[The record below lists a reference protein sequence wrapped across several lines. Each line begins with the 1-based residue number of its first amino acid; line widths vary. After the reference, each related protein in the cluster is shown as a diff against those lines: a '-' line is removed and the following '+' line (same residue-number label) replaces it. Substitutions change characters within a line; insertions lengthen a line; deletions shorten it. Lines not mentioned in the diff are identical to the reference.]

1 MTSPAQ
7 IPPPRKLST
16 VDWLICIIAAI
27 GFAFDIYELLMLPLI
42 AGPAF
47 AELSGLKP
55 GTPEFIAAS
64 VQWRALLFYVPAFVG
79 GALGLVGGYLTDIF
93 GRRRVLTWSILV
105 YAFSAFA
112 AGFSTNLWMLLILR
126 CTTFAG
132 FCVEFVAAV
141 AWLAE
146 LFPNPQQ
153 REKVLGYT
161 QAFSSLGGLMV
172 ALVNEQM
179 AEFAYRLPEIAG
191 GHSPW
196 RYTLISGV
204 IPALPLIL
212 IRPFL
217 PESPIWKSKRDA
229 GTLKRASFAELFKP
243 ALLRT
248 TIVTTLMVACS
259 YGAAFGAI
267 QQFPEIV
274 KGLKP
279 ISEMKKNSPP
289 QQKAAARV
297 QQFQEWGGLAGR
309 ITIAVVALYI
319 VSRRGL
325 IRLFQ
330 IPGLLVLPYVF
341 AVLAT
346 SDLNLARW
354 GIFAVGFF
362 TVAQYTF
369 WGNYLPRVFP
379 VHLRGTGEGFAMN
392 VGGRMIGVLAAPIA
406 LYLSPFMSATGDPA
420 KLALAAAVV
429 GASCYFLGV
438 VLSFF
443 LPEPTE
449 EAEEA

>member
-1 MTSPAQ
+1 MTASVAP
-7 IPPPRKLST
+7 PPPRTLST

-42 AGPAF
+42 AGPAVI
-47 AELSGLKP
+47 ELSGFKP
-55 GTPEFIAAS
+55 TDPEFQAIAI
-64 VQWRALLFYVPAFVG
+64 QWRSLLFYVPAFVG

-105 YAFSAFA
+105 YALSAFA

-153 REKVLGYT
+153 REKILGYT

-172 ALVNEQM
+172 ALVNEQL
-179 AEFAYRLPEIAG
+179 AEFAPRLPEIMG

-229 GTLKRASFAELFKP
+229 GTLKRASFAELFQPK
-243 ALLRT
+243 LLRT
-248 TIVTTLMVACS
+248 TIITTLMVACS

-267 QQFPEIV
+267 QQFPEVV

-279 ISEMKKNSPP
+279 ISEMKKPP
-289 QQKAAARV
+289 EQQKAAAKA
-297 QQFQEWGGLAGR
+297 QQYQEWGGLAGR
-309 ITIAVVALYI
+309 VAIAVIALYV
-319 VSRRGL
+319 VSRRSL
-325 IRLFQ
+325 IRMFQ
-330 IPGLLVLPYVF
+330 IPGLIALPYVF

-346 SDLNLARW
+346 SNLELARW
-354 GIFAVGFF
+354 GIFVVGFF
-362 TVAQYTF
+362 TVAQYSF

-379 VHLRGTGEGFAMN
+379 LHLRGTGEGFAMN

-406 LYLSPFMSATGDPA
+406 LTLSGYLAGSGPPA
-420 KLALAAAVV
+420 KLAMAAAIV
-429 GASCYFLGV
+429 GSTCYALGIFLS
-438 VLSFF
+438 LF
-443 LPEPTE
+443 LPEPVE
-449 EAEEA
+449 QNESA